1 MSIILL
7 IEKKLFLRNCF
18 VHCFDRSYPDHEVV
32 AFGSMA
38 EWCDSTERKTLKPAV
53 VLYFASAGIGLMIK
67 SELERVETLVPNT
80 PIVVISDTASS
91 DEIMQIIG
99 YGARG
104 YIPTSMPYHL
114 AVEAVR
120 FVEAGGTFVPV
131 GDIAVVGRDRH
142 KQPAAAS
149 ALTERQMKVV
159 EAVGHGFA
167 NKQIAHKLKMSENT
181 VKVHLRHIMKK
192 LNVRNRTEIAIVTRS
207 LLDEAGEY
215 KSGGQVSAS
224 EDRPSL

>member
-7 IEKKLFLRNCF
+7 IEKRLFLRNCLYD
-18 VHCFDRSYPDHEVV
+18 CFDRSYPDHEVV
-32 AFGSMA
+32 AYGSLA
-38 EWCDSTERKTLKPAV
+38 EWRDSTDKKKLKPGV
-53 VLYFASAGIGLMIK
+53 VIYFAAAGISLMTK
-67 SELERVETLVPNT
+67 SEFERLEALAPNV

-91 DEIMQIIG
+91 DEIMRIIG

-104 YIPTSMPYHL
+104 YIPTTMPYHL

-120 FVEAGGTFVPV
+120 FVEAGGTFVP
-131 GDIAVVGRDRH
+131 AANLLAGRDRT
-142 KQPAAAS
+142 KQAGAAN

-192 LNVRNRTEIAIVTRS
+192 LNVRNRTEIAIMTRD
-207 LLDEAGEY
+207 LLDEAGQY
-215 KSGGQVSAS
+215 KPGGEAAAS
-224 EDRPSL
+224 LDRPSL

>member
-7 IEKKLFLRNCF
+7 IEKRLFLRNCL
-18 VHCFDRSYPDHEVV
+18 HDCFDRSYPDHEIV
-32 AFGSMA
+32 AFGSLA
-38 EWCDSTERKTLKPAV
+38 EWSDSTERKALKPAV
-53 VLYFASAGIGLMIK
+53 VIYFVPAGIGLMMK
-67 SELERVETLVPNT
+67 SEFERLEALVPNT

-91 DEIMQIIG
+91 DEIMRIVG

-120 FVEAGGTFVPV
+120 FVEAGGTFIPA
-131 GDIAVVGRDRH
+131 GNLADDRDRH
-142 KQPAAAS
+142 KQPAASS

-167 NKQIAHKLKMSENT
+167 NKQIAHRLKMSENT

-192 LNVRNRTEIAIVTRS
+192 LKVRNRTEIAIVTRS

-215 KSGGQVSAS
+215 KFGGKVGVSQ
-224 EDRPSL
+224 DRLAI

>member
-7 IEKKLFLRNCF
+7 IEKRLFLRNCLF
-18 VHCFDRSYPDHEVV
+18 DCFDRSYPDHEVI
-32 AFGSMA
+32 AFGSLA
-38 EWCDSTERKTLKPAV
+38 EWRDSTERKKLKPAV
-53 VLYFASAGIGLMIK
+53 VIYFAAAGINLMTK
-67 SELERVETLVPNT
+67 SEFERLEALAPNI

-91 DEIMQIIG
+91 DEIMRIVG

-104 YIPTSMPYHL
+104 YVPTTMPYHL

-120 FVEAGGTFVPV
+120 FVEAGGTFVP
-131 GDIAVVGRDRH
+131 AANLLAGRDRN
-142 KQPAAAS
+142 KQPASAS

-192 LNVRNRTEIAIVTRS
+192 LNVRNRTEIAIKTRE
-207 LLDEAGEY
+207 LLDEAGEF
-215 KSGGQVSAS
+215 KSGGEIAVSQDRAS
-224 EDRPSL
+224 L